1 MGGPSFQ
8 WDAPFNGKH
17 WSASLL
23 IGSGVSVPLADS
35 RFRLNVSGLFTREHH
50 FGIEI
55 WDQPPN
61 MPTIK
66 PIDVFLTM
74 QSVASLMAARIT
86 TGEVRYRR

>member
-1 MGGPSFQ
+1 MGGPKFA
-8 WDAPFNGKH
+8 WDAAFNGKL
-17 WSASLL
+17 WAAELRISNAP
-23 IGSGVSVPLADS
+23 SGELADS
-35 RFRLNVSGLFTREHH
+35 RFRLGVHGAFTNDHH

-55 WDQPPN
+55 WDQPQN
-61 MPTIK
+61 IPTTK

>member
-1 MGGPSFQ
+1 MGGPSFD
-8 WDAPFNGKH
+8 WDAPFEGKA
-17 WSASLL
+17 WMAELRVASRQV
-23 IGSGVSVPLADS
+23 GPLADS
-35 RFRLNVSGLFTREHH
+35 RFKLNVNGLFTREHH

-61 MPTIK
+61 ILTSR

-74 QSVASLMAARIT
+74 QSVASLMAAHIT